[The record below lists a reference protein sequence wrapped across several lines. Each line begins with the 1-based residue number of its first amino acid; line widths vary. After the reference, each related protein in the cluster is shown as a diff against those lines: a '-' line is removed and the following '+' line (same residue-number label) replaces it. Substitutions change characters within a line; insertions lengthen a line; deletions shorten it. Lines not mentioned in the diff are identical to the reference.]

1 MKRTENLLS
10 EYLDDRQMKPM
21 ELMTLEE
28 YKYHLEAGHFLFV
41 ESHNIL
47 VDDFTG
53 RHFAATREQL
63 DLLIS
68 WLQGLREELF
78 DHNPKDI

>member
-1 MKRTENLLS
+1 MKDITTSLTAF
-10 EYLDDRQMKPM
+10 LDDRQMKPL
-21 ELMTLEE
+21 ESMTLDE

-53 RHFAATREQL
+53 RHFAATKEQL

-68 WLQGLREELF
+68 WLQGLRKELF

>member
-1 MKRTENLLS
+1 MKDITTSLTAFLG
-10 EYLDDRQMKPM
+10 DRQMKPL

-41 ESHNIL
+41 ESHSIL

-78 DHNPKDI
+78 DQNPKDI

>member
-53 RHFAATREQL
+53 RHFAATKEQL

>member
-1 MKRTENLLS
+1 MKNTDMLLK
-10 EYLDDRQMKPM
+10 EYLDDRQMKPL
-21 ELMTLEE
+21 ELMTPEE
-28 YKYHLEAGHFLFV
+28 YKNHLEAEHFLFV

-53 RHFAATREQL
+53 RHFAATKEQL
-63 DLLIS
+63 DLLIT
-68 WLQGLREELF
+68 WLQGLRGELF